1 MLRKCSLEILD
12 ISHNIIGDDGIIAIA
27 EALSDSK
34 ICELYIG
41 RCDITFAG
49 ARSLAA
55 GLLVN
60 NSVRILYVHDN
71 AITVE
76 GAHLILQS
84 AVNNETCQQVVTDY
98 NFHNELKKMM
108 TILERRREKEVG
120 GCS

>member
-55 GLLVN
+55 ALEI
-60 NSVRILYVHDN
+60 NSNVKRLDAYHN
-71 AITVE
+71 PITVE
-76 GAHLILQS
+76 GARLILRS
-84 AVNNETCQQVVTDY
+84 SVRNKIC
-98 NFHNELKKMM
+98 
-108 TILERRREKEVG
+108 KEVG
-120 GCS
+120 IDRIYRDDDEVQEMLHILMVRSIVFV